1 MKFLLDTHVILWF
14 LNDDAKLAPEVRDE
28 IEKCNQVFVSIIS
41 LWEVAI
47 KINIGKL
54 KLKLDFRDLSKALD
68 DSNITILN
76 VIVSDF
82 YAYINL
88 PLHHK
93 DPFDRILISQAI
105 NRSMTLVS
113 QDSMFNLYPV
123 KLLEL

>member
-1 MKFLLDTHVILWF
+1 MNFLLDTHVMLWF

-47 KINIGKL
+47 KLNIG

-113 QDSMFNLYPV
+113 QDYKFNLYPV

>member
-1 MKFLLDTHVILWF
+1 MKFLLDTHVMLWF

-47 KINIGKL
+47 KLNIG

-82 YAYINL
+82 SAYINL

-105 NRSMTLVS
+105 NRSMILVS
-113 QDSMFNLYPV
+113 QDSIFNQYPV
-123 KLLEL
+123 KILEL

>member
-1 MKFLLDTHVILWF
+1 MLWF

-47 KINIGKL
+47 KLNIG

-82 YAYINL
+82 SAYINL

-105 NRSMTLVS
+105 NRSMILVS
-113 QDSMFNLYPV
+113 QDSIFNQYPV
-123 KLLEL
+123 KILEL

>member
-1 MKFLLDTHVILWF
+1 MKFLLDTHVMLWF

-47 KINIGKL
+47 KLNIG

-82 YAYINL
+82 SAYINL

-105 NRSMTLVS
+105 NRSMILVS
-113 QDSMFNLYPV
+113 QDSIFNQYPV

>member
-1 MKFLLDTHVILWF
+1 MKFLLDTHVMLWF

-47 KINIGKL
+47 KLNIG

-82 YAYINL
+82 SAYINL

-105 NRSMTLVS
+105 NRFMILVS
-113 QDSMFNLYPV
+113 QDSIFNQYPV
-123 KLLEL
+123 KILEL

>member
-1 MKFLLDTHVILWF
+1 MKFLLDTHVMLWF

-47 KINIGKL
+47 KLNIG

-68 DSNITILN
+68 DSNIIILN

-82 YAYINL
+82 SAYINL

-105 NRSMTLVS
+105 NRSMILVS
-113 QDSMFNLYPV
+113 QDSIFNQYPV
-123 KLLEL
+123 KILEL